1 MNRPIFFFIFFFLIS
16 ALFSTASAAS
26 LSVTGYAWSDTIGWI
41 QMNPSLGGV
50 TLNDATGDLN
60 GYAWSDNIG
69 WVNFDATDATHPSA
83 IINNITT
90 CGSACVV
97 SGWAKAIAADG
108 NGWDG
113 WIKMR
118 DAAAPAYSVNL
129 DKTTGNFSG
138 YAWGSDVVGWVSFGG
153 VTLGSAPAPTLSVSL
168 SANPSSGN
176 PPLTSILTAT
186 VSGTAVGTINYKFDC
201 TNDGIYE
208 GIFNNVS
215 DNPKTYSCTY
225 DTTGTYTARVYVE
238 RDIAPP
244 AENTTTITAT
254 APTIPVAPTGLTV
267 VAGTGAN
274 CEKIILNWTDNAI
287 NETSYEVARK
297 IPGGIFSIVATLPAN
312 TTTYTDSGLTGG
324 TTYIYRVR
332 ACNTSG
338 CSAGS
343 NQASATTVGC
353 VAEKDFSLTSDNAIL
368 ATINAG
374 QGSLAVSNT
383 ALIKVVP
390 VNGYNETVSLSSNIS
405 SVISGATDNFS
416 KTTLNSSEYSAGSA
430 FSVSIPPTTLAGL
443 YVITVQGDGTTITG
457 KTVNV
462 NLNVEIYDINYCEP
476 PWCPE

>member
-1 MNRPIFFFIFFFLIS
+1 
-16 ALFSTASAAS
+16 
-26 LSVTGYAWSDTIGWI
+26 
-41 QMNPSLGGV
+41 MNPSLGGV

-69 WVNFDATDATHPSA
+69 WVSFDATDGTHPSA

-97 SGWAKAIAADG
+97 SGWAKAIVADG

-138 YAWGSDVVGWVSFGG
+138 WAWGSDVVGWIDFNGVILGSVSVPTVDLKVNGSDNPPSVPAPADLTVSWTTTNTSQLSSCSG
-153 VTLGSAPAPTLSVSL
+153 TGQGWTGPKSTLGGNDSGGNLDDIPAGTYTYSITCDKTTGGTISDSVTITVTALTYALTVSKPGIGSGTVTSAPAGINCGTDCTENYNSGTSV
-168 SANPSSGN
+168 
-176 PPLTSILTAT
+176 TLTASPAGGST
-186 VSGTAVGTINYKFDC
+186 FAGWSG
-201 TNDGIYE
+201 
-208 GIFNNVS
+208 
-215 DNPKTYSCTY
+215 
-225 DTTGTYTARVYVE
+225 
-238 RDIAPP
+238 
-244 AENTTTITAT
+244 
-254 APTIPVAPTGLTV
+254 
-267 VAGTGAN
+267 
-274 CEKIILNWTDNAI
+274 
-287 NETSYEVARK
+287 
-297 IPGGIFSIVATLPAN
+297 
-312 TTTYTDSGLTGG
+312 
-324 TTYIYRVR
+324 
-332 ACNTSG
+332 SG
-338 CSAGS
+338 CSGTGS
-343 NQASATTVGC
+343 CTVSMTQDRNVTATFTL
-353 VAEKDFSLTSDNAIL
+353 AAAADFSLTSDNAIL

-383 ALIKVVP
+383 TLIKVVP